1 MLEQE
6 QLTRLAQHRQRM
18 AEAGLGALQSARF
31 DKSRNDVIQ
40 KEIESYWSD
49 MSDYY
54 EREHDG

>member
-1 MLEQE
+1 MLEKE
-6 QLTRLAQHRQRM
+6 QLARLAQHRQRM
-18 AEAGLGALQSARF
+18 AEAGMGALQSARF
-31 DKSRNDVIQ
+31 DKTRNDIIQ